1 MTDYFVKGDEAAE
14 FWTDERCFITELC
27 NTSLAPGASL
37 AIARVE
43 SGVTT
48 QLHSLTGLTETYV
61 VIEGSALMEVDGNRF
76 NIVSGDQVVIPPG
89 VPQRVTALG
98 ESDFRFYCLCAPR
111 FCADSYVNLE

>member
-1 MTDYFVKGDEAAE
+1 MTDYFVKRDESAE

-27 NTSLAPGASL
+27 NTGLAPGASL

-76 NIVSGDQVVIPPG
+76 NIASGDQVVIPPG

-98 ESDFRFYCLCAPR
+98 ESDFWFYCLCTPR